1 MTIEVYL
8 KMRNNGKT
16 PEEIQ
21 RDEAL
26 SEGTVYTLELGYQCY
41 LKRLPLD
48 KAIEIIKE
56 AGSEVDRK
64 ITGGKGN
71 TAYISY

>member
-1 MTIEVYL
+1 MKMTIEVYL

-16 PEEIQ
+16 LSEIQ
-21 RDEAL
+21 QEKAL

-48 KAIEIIKE
+48 RAIEI
-56 AGSEVDRK
+56 V
-64 ITGGKGN
+64 KGV
-71 TAYISY
+71 SV